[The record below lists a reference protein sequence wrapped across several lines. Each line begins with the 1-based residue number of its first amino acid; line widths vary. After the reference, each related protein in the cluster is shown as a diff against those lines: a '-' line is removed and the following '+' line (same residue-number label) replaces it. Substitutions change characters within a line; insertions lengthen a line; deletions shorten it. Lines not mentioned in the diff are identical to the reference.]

1 MLSASGWRCIAFDHR
16 GSGES
21 PVDPELISV
30 QNMTNDIVGVLDQLD
45 VANCVL
51 AGESSGGAIAQFA
64 VDHYSERFS
73 GLVLVDA
80 ASTER
85 QDGPNAFATA
95 CREDYPA
102 VVRPFVDRC
111 VPEPECDHVRRW
123 GRNILL
129 RAEPEQA
136 ARLLEMW
143 QDDDI
148 PAIDKR
154 GIMQPT
160 LIIHGTEDVIV
171 PIESSRALT
180 ELIPDSQLVE
190 LSGCGHVPTMTRP
203 SEVHEAI
210 SRRFAV
216 TK

>member
-1 MLSASGWRCIAFDHR
+1 
-16 GSGES
+16 
-21 PVDPELISV
+21 
-30 QNMTNDIVGVLDQLD
+30 MTNDIVGVLDQLD

-64 VDHYSERFS
+64 VDQYSGRFS

-102 VVRPFVDRC
+102 AVRRFVDRC

-129 RAEPEQA
+129 RAEPE
-136 ARLLEMW
+136 
-143 QDDDI
+143 
-148 PAIDKR
+148 
-154 GIMQPT
+154 
-160 LIIHGTEDVIV
+160 
-171 PIESSRALT
+171 
-180 ELIPDSQLVE
+180 
-190 LSGCGHVPTMTRP
+190 
-203 SEVHEAI
+203 
-210 SRRFAV
+210 
-216 TK
+216 